1 MHIAGYEIV
10 IGIWD
15 IISLLL
21 PVGIAFMYFDFKQ
34 KHKRRMKRLEIID
47 ENAAKEAEGPSNSK
61 RANEE
66 MIDILVDKNI

>member
-1 MHIAGYEIV
+1 MYIAGYQIV

-21 PVGIAFMYFDFKQ
+21 PVGIIFMYFDFKH
-34 KHKRRMKRLEIID
+34 KHKRRMKRLEMID
-47 ENAAKEAEGPSNSK
+47 ESKKKDTEVKKSAK
-61 RANEE
+61 EE